1 MHTSNDAPLRMQ
13 VAPVKCVQRIWV
25 GQGCTVDKKPAKG
38 TWVQTER
45 KAHEAWADLIQKH
58 SVAASLMHRLVSQM
72 DRRGAVIISQK
83 TLAEMMGLHRN
94 TIGRAIKVLE
104 RDNWIETVRLG
115 AETGGVKAYLVNRR
129 VAWADKRENQRF
141 AAFDARVVV
150 SAAEQPS
157 ETLRERPELRQL
169 PRAGEYQLP
178 TGDGSTPPS
187 QPILGGMEPD
197 LPATDTESDVA
208 GV

>member
-1 MHTSNDAPLRMQ
+1 MR
-13 VAPVKCVQRIWV
+13 
-25 GQGCTVDKKPAKG
+25 QGCTVDKKPAKG

-45 KAHEAWADLIQKH
+45 KAHEAWATLIQKH

-72 DRRGAVIISQK
+72 DRRGAVIVSQK

-104 RDNWIETVRLG
+104 RGNWIETVRLG

-141 AAFDARVVV
+141 AAFDARVIA
-150 SAAEQPS
+150 SANEQPP
-157 ETLRERPELRQL
+157 EALERREPLQQL

-178 TGDGSTPPS
+178 AGDGLEPPS
-187 QPILGGMEPD
+187 QPALGGMDPD
-197 LPATDTESDVA
+197 LPATA
-208 GV
+208 GDSHLQASITFRD